1 MYEFGST
8 ICYRYSPVSMQKK
21 KKKKKIEKKKKTY
34 DCKFIKHIKSH
45 FETADQIFFFLLS
58 LPILSVIIYF
68 ILKFLGVTLFAINY

>member
-8 ICYRYSPVSMQKK
+8 ICYCYSPVSMQKK
-21 KKKKKIEKKKKTY
+21 IEKKKKTH

-68 ILKFLGVTLFAINY
+68 ILKFLGVTLFAITN